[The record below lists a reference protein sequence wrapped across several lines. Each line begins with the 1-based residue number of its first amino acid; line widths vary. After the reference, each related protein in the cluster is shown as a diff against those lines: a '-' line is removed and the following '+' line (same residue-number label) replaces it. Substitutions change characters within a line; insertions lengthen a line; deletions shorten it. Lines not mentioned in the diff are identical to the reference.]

1 MRNRTKQM
9 TIAVLGTIL
18 LFAIG
23 LIRPSSAQMILGQ
36 RNAADVFSARHPSA
50 KIENVVAYKGYAYGS
65 WNANNLNASQQKGHV
80 LLARDS
86 SGVWDIRCERS
97 QDYLPIDMVRLCDV
111 PVPVARHLYTLRED
125 GEGEY
130 RAAQAF

>member
-1 MRNRTKQM
+1 MNTRTRQM
-9 TIAVLGTIL
+9 TIAVLGAVL

-23 LIRPSSAQMILGQ
+23 LIRPSLAHTGLVQSSAAESLFTHAG
-36 RNAADVFSARHPSA
+36 SATV
-50 KIENVVAYKGYAYGS
+50 ENVVTYKGYAYGS
-65 WNANNLNASQQKGHV
+65 WTTDSQKGYVV
-80 LLARDS
+80 LSKNDFDTWVIS
-86 SGVWDIRCERS
+86 CERS
-97 QDYLPIDMVRLCDV
+97 QDYLPIDMVRLCGV

>member
-1 MRNRTKQM
+1 MSDRTKQM
-9 TIAVLGTIL
+9 IIAVLGAVL
-18 LFAIG
+18 LFLIG

-36 RNAADVFSARHPSA
+36 HNAADAISARNPLVTV
-50 KIENVVAYKGYAYGS
+50 ENIVAYRGYAYGS
-65 WNANNLNASQQKGHV
+65 WKGSKQKGHV
-80 LLARDS
+80 LLFRDS
-86 SGVWDIRCERS
+86 SGIWDVRCERS

>member
-1 MRNRTKQM
+1 MSNRTKQM
-9 TIAVLGTIL
+9 TIAVLGAVL
-18 LFAIG
+18 LFAVG

-36 RNAADVFSARHPSA
+36 LNAADVVSARNPLA
-50 KIENVVAYKGYAYGS
+50 TVENVVAYKGYAYGS
-65 WNANNLNASQQKGHV
+65 WKANTLNASQQKGHV
-80 LLARDS
+80 LLSRDS

-97 QDYLPIDMVRLCDV
+97 QEYLPIDMVRLCDV

>member
-1 MRNRTKQM
+1 MSDRTKQM
-9 TIAVLGTIL
+9 TIAVLGAVL
-18 LFAIG
+18 LFVIG

-36 RNAADVFSARHPSA
+36 RNAADAVSARHPLA
-50 KIENVVAYKGYAYGS
+50 TVENVVAYRGHAYGS
-65 WNANNLNASQQKGHV
+65 WKGNERKGHV
-80 LLARDS
+80 LLSRDS
-86 SGVWDIRCERS
+86 SGVWDVRCERL

>member
-1 MRNRTKQM
+1 M
-9 TIAVLGTIL
+9 TIAVLGAVL
-18 LFAIG
+18 LFLIG

-36 RNAADVFSARHPSA
+36 RNAADVVSARNPLA
-50 KIENVVAYKGYAYGS
+50 TDENDVAYKGYAYGS
-65 WNANNLNASQQKGHV
+65 WKGSQQKGHV
-80 LLARDS
+80 LLSRDS

-125 GEGEY
+125 GEWEY